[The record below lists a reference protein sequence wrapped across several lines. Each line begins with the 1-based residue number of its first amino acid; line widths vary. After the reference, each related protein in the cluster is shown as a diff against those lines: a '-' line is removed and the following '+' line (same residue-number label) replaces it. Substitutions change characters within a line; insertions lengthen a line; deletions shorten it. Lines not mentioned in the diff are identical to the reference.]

1 MENLWIA
8 CENAKDLYTKNVVY
22 PQVSALHDRRSPR
35 HLTNARESV
44 ILGLGGDMRFA
55 AFNSQD
61 LIREMGLA
69 ASGFQARFRKKGRER
84 RKRAL
89 VFGRLFQPGKSSVSA
104 GRAFRGTVHLP
115 GGGGFAPRG
124 GGFSDQF
131 RLIRVRRLPATKGP

>member
-69 ASGFQARFRKKGRER
+69 ASGFQARFRK
-84 RKRAL
+84 
-89 VFGRLFQPGKSSVSA
+89 
-104 GRAFRGTVHLP
+104 
-115 GGGGFAPRG
+115 RG
-124 GGFSDQF
+124 GRDARGLWSSGAYSNPAKVPF
-131 RLIRVRRLPATKGP
+131 RRDGPFAEQSISLVGAGLLREAADFQISFG